1 MGVYSDEV
9 KREALRL
16 YYNEGLGA
24 RLICKQLGI
33 RSTATVRYWV
43 INYSVYGEGSFDRR
57 KKRFPYPTAAELYQ
71 YCQELNQEN
80 QRLSTE
86 NVFLSHVLEIQHPN
100 KKYELITECHG
111 ESVARLC
118 ALGHVSR
125 SGFYK
130 WKASQKNKES
140 DEDYISLLNTI
151 RKIYDASGGT
161 YGYRRIDKALRMN
174 GIIVNHKRLQRIL
187 RENGMQSRIYVV
199 RTNKWTVESEK
210 INLLRQNFYADRP
223 NEKWTTDITC
233 FLISSKM
240 YYLMCI
246 MDLYDG
252 SIIQHEI
259 LPSMTA
265 QCVVD
270 CVNKAIF
277 DRNPG
282 AGLILHSDQGGQFR
296 SKKYSS
302 FLKKR
307 GIIQSMSRAGNCFD
321 NARIESFFGH
331 MKAELPLMFPYSTV
345 NEFRESLG
353 RYILFYNTERIK
365 VSDSCLQV

>member
-24 RLICKQLGI
+24 RRICKQLGI
-33 RSTATVRYWV
+33 RSTGTVRYWV
-43 INYSVYGEGSFDRR
+43 INYSVFGEDSFDRR
-57 KKRFPYPTAAELYQ
+57 KKRFPISYPTAAEFYH

-86 NVFLSHVLEIQHPN
+86 NVFLSRILDIQQPN
-100 KKYELITECHG
+100 KKYELIAECKG
-111 ESVARLC
+111 ESVTRLC

-125 SGFYK
+125 CGFYK
-130 WKASQKNKES
+130 WKASQKNRES
-140 DEDYISLLNTI
+140 GKDYISLLNTI
-151 RKIYDASGGT
+151 RKIYNASGGT
-161 YGYRRIDKALRMN
+161 YGYRRIDKALRMK

-187 RENGMQSRIYVV
+187 RENGMQSKIYVV

-210 INLLRQNFYADRP
+210 KNLLRQNLHTDKP
-223 NEKWTTDITC
+223 NRKWTTDITC
-233 FLISSKM
+233 FLVFSKL
-240 YYLMCI
+240 YYMMCI

-252 SIIQHEI
+252 SIIRHEI

-265 QCVVD
+265 QSVID
-270 CVNKAIF
+270 CVNRAVL
-277 DRNPG
+277 DRRPG
-282 AGLILHSDQGGQFR
+282 AELILHSDQGSQFR

-302 FLKKR
+302 FLKEH

-321 NARIESFFGH
+321 NAQIESFFGH
-331 MKAELPLMFPYSTV
+331 MKAELPLMYPYSTFD
-345 NEFRESLG
+345 EFRDALDQ
-353 RYILFYNTERIK
+353 YISFYNTERIK
-365 VSDSCLQV
+365 I